1 MATEKATPKR
11 TAKSSKPAA
20 SKSAGASPVVSDAP
34 GVDLAAV
41 GKWSFL
47 IGLALA
53 AILGVLPST
62 QLSPMVSDWA
72 RYLLMLLGLVG
83 GVLFVNK
90 AEENSFIILSI
101 GLALFGNSLGAIPQ
115 IGNYLSGI
123 NGALVFFLGFA
134 VIGIVARNIISWFTR

>member
-1 MATEKATPKR
+1 MATEKATPKK

-20 SKSAGASPVVSDAP
+20 SKRTTTSPAVSEAAS
-34 GVDLAAV
+34 VDMAAV

-47 IGLALA
+47 VGLTLA
-53 AILGVLPST
+53 AVLGVLPST
-62 QLSPMVSDWA
+62 QLNPVVTDWA
-72 RYLLMLLGLVG
+72 RYILMLLGLVG
-83 GVLFVNK
+83 GVLFINK

-115 IGNYLSGI
+115 IGTYLSGI

-134 VIGIVARNIISWFTR
+134 VIGVVVRNIISWFTR